1 METDKVNNPH
11 KLPFLTKFFYG
22 FGSLAYGIKDNAFNY
37 FLLFVYVQV
46 FGLSPDLAGLAILL
60 MLVIDAISDPLI
72 GYYSDNMKS
81 RWGRRH
87 PFMFFAPI
95 PTSIALI
102 CIFYPPDAMSTFGLF
117 TWFLFSTIFLRLSIT
132 VFTVP
137 HLALGAELSDD
148 YIERSKV
155 MSFNNIFNYGGWVIM
170 HIFVWIIVFPN
181 YGGDKVGQ
189 LVRESYLPIISF
201 TVILVTVCIL
211 VSAIFTRDRIP
222 LLKKPSSDLDE
233 FNFKN
238 LFLDIKGALSNKNY
252 QNLLLGLLFLAV
264 LIGTHETLS
273 IYMATFF
280 WELSPIQIGYLVL
293 NNIIGYG
300 VGFAITAKL
309 HDKFDKPFV
318 IFVSVFVLTIFWSL
332 PIILGLLGA
341 APQNLKLIHI

>member
-1 METDKVNNPH
+1 
-11 KLPFLTKFFYG
+11 
-22 FGSLAYGIKDNAFNY
+22 
-37 FLLFVYVQV
+37 
-46 FGLSPDLAGLAILL
+46 
-60 MLVIDAISDPLI
+60 
-72 GYYSDNMKS
+72 
-81 RWGRRH
+81 
-87 PFMFFAPI
+87 
-95 PTSIALI
+95 
-102 CIFYPPDAMSTFGLF
+102 
-117 TWFLFSTIFLRLSIT
+117 
-132 VFTVP
+132 
-137 HLALGAELSDD
+137 
-148 YIERSKV
+148 
-155 MSFNNIFNYGGWVIM
+155 M
-170 HIFVWIIVFPN
+170 HIFVWIIIFPN

-222 LLKKPSSDLDE
+222 LLKTPSSDLDE

-309 HDKFDKPFV
+309 HDKFDKPLV

-332 PIILGLLGA
+332 PILLGLLGA
-341 APQNLKLIHI
+341 APQNSSTELVIFLISIYAIASASGSILNISVMSALADITDEHELKTGKRHGVCQFLIHAHQ